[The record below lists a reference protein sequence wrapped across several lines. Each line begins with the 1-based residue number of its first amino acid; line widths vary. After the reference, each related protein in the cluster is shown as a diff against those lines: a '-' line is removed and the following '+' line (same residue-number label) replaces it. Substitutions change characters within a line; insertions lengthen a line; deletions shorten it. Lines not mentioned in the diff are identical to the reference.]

1 MLNECISDHR
11 NKKTMPQPKFDTK
24 INCLEQL
31 KDEISVI
38 LEVDPTIF
46 STFFSLISNVYI
58 NINKFKKWVI
68 SQNDY

>member
-1 MLNECISDHR
+1 MS
-11 NKKTMPQPKFDTK
+11 QPEYDTK
-24 INCLEQL
+24 IYCLEQI

-58 NINKFKKWVI
+58 NI
-68 SQNDY
+68 Y